1 MDFSEQVRERQ
12 ADKDNALAEIAV
24 VLDRLETEARN
35 PDAWERGFLVHALS
49 AQFAGLYRF
58 ATMDARLAL
67 ATPAERG
74 DSGLPIDPAL
84 EQCDLIHLQKAFEA
98 ARVAPVRLYP
108 VLGPIVLK

>member
-1 MDFSEQVRERQ
+1 MTLSEQLQERQ

-67 ATPAERG
+67 ATPAEHAAT
-74 DSGLPIDPAL
+74 PACRSIRPL
-84 EQCDLIHLQKAFEA
+84 SNAIWFTCKRLSRPPARRQCDFIPCL
-98 ARVAPVRLYP
+98 VRSC
-108 VLGPIVLK
+108 